1 MAATIKTTLA
11 TAWKL
16 KGITQILATPYTEEG
31 ELGTTAYSL
40 DNIVADSTSL
50 TQDDPETTEIDCET
64 RDEPIDTVTT
74 LGSFQFTT
82 TSADVQ
88 PEFLTNFLGFTEDS
102 TTHILYAPSAYKD
115 TFAEFR
121 LVFGTNGSLVIPKV
135 KLNSKIEAT
144 TLKTGMVQA
153 TISGT
158 AFSVEKTTTDSGK
171 IFTPFY
177 AVPKGATDAE
187 APTGGD

>member
-31 ELGTTAYSL
+31 TLGTTAYSL

-88 PEFLTNFLGFTEDS
+88 PDFLTNFLGFTKDS
-102 TTHILYAPSAYKD
+102 STNILYAPSAYKD
-115 TFAEFR
+115 VYAEFR
-121 LVFGTNGSLVIPKV
+121 LIFGENGSLVVPKV
-135 KLNSKIEAT
+135 KLNSKIEAA

-158 AFSVEKTTTDSGK
+158 AFSVEKTTTDGK

-177 AVPKGATDAE
+177 AVPKDATDAD

>member
-16 KGITQILATPYTEEG
+16 KGVTQILATPYTEEG

-50 TQDDPETTEIDCET
+50 TQDDPETNEIACET

-74 LGSFQFTT
+74 L
-82 TSADVQ
+82 ADVQ

-121 LVFGTNGSLVIPKV
+121 LVFGDNGSLVIPKV
-135 KLNSKIEAT
+135 KLNSTIEAA

-153 TISGT
+153 TIAGT

-177 AVPKGATDAE
+177 AVPKNGTDAG
-187 APTGGD
+187 APTGGV

>member
-1 MAATIKTTLA
+1 MAATIQTTLA

-16 KGITQILATPYTEEG
+16 KGITQILATPYTEG
-31 ELGTTAYSL
+31 DTLGTTAYSL

-88 PEFLTNFLGFTEDS
+88 PDFLTNFLGFTKDS
-102 TTHILYAPSAYKD
+102 TTNILYAPSAYKD
-115 TFAEFR
+115 VYAEFR
-121 LVFGTNGSLVIPKV
+121 LIFGENGSLVVPKV

-158 AFSVEKTTTDSGK
+158 AFSVEKNTDSGK

-177 AVPKGATDAE
+177 AVPKGATDAG
-187 APTGGD
+187 APTEGD

>member
-1 MAATIKTTLA
+1 MAATIQTTLA

-16 KGITQILATPYTEEG
+16 KGITQILATPYTDG
-31 ELGTTAYSL
+31 DTLGTTAYSL

-88 PEFLTNFLGFTEDS
+88 PDFLTNFLGFTKDS
-102 TTHILYAPSAYKD
+102 TTNILYAPSAYKD
-115 TFAEFR
+115 VYAEFR
-121 LVFGTNGSLVIPKV
+121 LIFGENGSLVVPKV

-158 AFSVEKTTTDSGK
+158 AFSVEKNTDSGK

-177 AVPKGATDAE
+177 AVPKGATDAG
-187 APTGGD
+187 APTEGD

>member
-1 MAATIKTTLA
+1 MAATIQTTLA

-16 KGITQILATPYTEEG
+16 KGITQILATPYTEG
-31 ELGTTAYSL
+31 GVLGTTAYSL

-88 PEFLTNFLGFTEDS
+88 SDFLTNFLGFTEDS

-115 TFAEFR
+115 VYAEFR
-121 LVFGTNGSLVIPKV
+121 LIFGDNGSLVVPKV

-158 AFSVEKTTTDSGK
+158 AFSVEKTTDTGK

-177 AVPKGATDAE
+177 AVPKGATDAG

>member
-1 MAATIKTTLA
+1 MAATIQTTLA

-16 KGITQILATPYTEEG
+16 KGITQILATPYTEG
-31 ELGTTAYSL
+31 GVLGTTAYSL

-88 PEFLTNFLGFTEDS
+88 SDFLTNFLGFTEDS

-115 TFAEFR
+115 VYAEFR
-121 LVFGTNGSLVIPKV
+121 LIFGDNGSLVVPKV

-153 TISGT
+153 TIAGT
-158 AFSVEKTTTDSGK
+158 AFSVEKTTDTGK

-177 AVPKGATDAE
+177 AVPKNGTDAG